1 MIYNVNEADQ
11 DLKAAL
17 PVVKELF
24 GMSPELFFGRERP
37 GNIPRVRH
45 IVYSWLLELGY
56 GMVEVAS
63 ACNRDRTTI
72 ISAYDKHEHR
82 MKNETI
88 YRDSYNAFCE
98 RMQTRGKEE
107 HEEHKSVQ

>member
-1 MIYNVNEADQ
+1 MIYNVKEADQ

-17 PVVKELF
+17 PVVEELF
-24 GMSPELFFGRERP
+24 GMSPELFFSRERS

-45 IVYSWLLELGY
+45 MVYSWLVELKY
-56 GMVEVAS
+56 EVVEIAS
-63 ACNRDRTTI
+63 VCNRDRTTI

-82 MKNETI
+82 MKYEPI

-98 RMQTRGKEE
+98 RMQTRDKEKPE
-107 HEEHKSVQ
+107 VHKSV